1 MKSKILWITP
11 VIIAVLT
18 LVLFLPPFLTARVTI
33 QQALGLTPKPVKI
46 NSRQTKNTSVKVYD
60 LVTSS
65 YRGKIMLVK
74 IKDPRKIQIALAK
87 GGLGKV
93 ETTSSMAKRNGVLA
107 AVNGGGFINT
117 TKYKRPFNYPL
128 HITIH
133 NGKLVSLVKP
143 IRSTSTIGISSTG
156 KLVVDG
162 SSTPQKLIKQGV
174 REAVSFGPLL
184 IKNGKAVIVRNLPP
198 EPRTAIGQKK
208 DGTFIFVVIDGR
220 RKGWSNGAT
229 FKDLQKILLQNGAW
243 TAANLDGGGSSTIYY
258 NGKLQN
264 KPSDITG
271 ERRIATSIVI
281 YP

>member
-1 MKSKILWITP
+1 MKRNFFWITP
-11 VIIAVLT
+11 VIILILA
-18 LVLFLPPFLTARVTI
+18 LVLLLPSSPARVTI
-33 QQALGLTPKPVKI
+33 HPALGLTTKPVKV
-46 NSRQTKNTSVKVYD
+46 NSWQTKNTSIKVYD
-60 LVTSS
+60 LTTSS
-65 YRGKIMLVK
+65 YRGKLMLVK
-74 IKDPRKIQIALAK
+74 VKDPRKIQIALAK
-87 GGLGKV
+87 GGLGKI
-93 ETTSSMAKRNGVLA
+93 ETTSSMAKRNGALA

-117 TKYKRPFNYPL
+117 AKYKRPFNYPL

-133 NGKLVSLVKP
+133 NGRLVSLVKP
-143 IRSTSTIGISSTG
+143 IRSTCTIGINSSG

-162 SSTPQKLIKQGV
+162 SSTPQTLIKQGV
-174 REAVSFGPLL
+174 REAVSFAPLL
-184 IKNGKAVIVRNLPP
+184 IKNGKAVTVRNLVPD
-198 EPRTAIGQKK
+198 PRTAIGQKK

-220 RKGWSNGAT
+220 RKGWSQGAT

-243 TAANLDGGGSSTIYY
+243 IAANLDGGGSSSIFY